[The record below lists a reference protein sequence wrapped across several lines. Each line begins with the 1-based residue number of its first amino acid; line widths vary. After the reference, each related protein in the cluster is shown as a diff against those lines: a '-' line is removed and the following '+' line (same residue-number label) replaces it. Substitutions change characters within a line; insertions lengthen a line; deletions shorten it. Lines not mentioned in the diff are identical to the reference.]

1 MAYDFNGAWD
11 STTGHNAPL
20 YTASRYAG
28 TVYADYNLVSTN
40 KYYIGNNESTIET
53 VLGFVRTRM
62 DFPWC
67 VSFQTGLRSAILWKN
82 KYPVQFQ

>member
-40 KYYIGNNESTIET
+40 KYYIGNNEINNSNCFRIRPYKD
-53 VLGFVRTRM
+53 GFRVVRLL
-62 DFPWC
+62 PNW
-67 VSFQTGLRSAILWKN
+67 
-82 KYPVQFQ
+82 P